1 MICLLI
7 LIMCLR
13 EYNAADNRVSEMYK
27 YPIGCIGKTLDL
39 QIPNLEIMQL
49 FTREIAQNLTGYGGV
64 SDVINMMEEI

>member
-1 MICLLI
+1 MKLTTGYLKCTNIQSGAL
-7 LIMCLR
+7 
-13 EYNAADNRVSEMYK
+13 EKN
-27 YPIGCIGKTLDL
+27 LDL

>member
-1 MICLLI
+1 MKLTTGYLKCTNIQS
-7 LIMCLR
+7 
-13 EYNAADNRVSEMYK
+13 AAL
-27 YPIGCIGKTLDL
+27 GKTLDL